1 LDVHNRHWIEAAAPQ
16 YSPFDKTKKLLEI
29 GSWIAPGQEGIVCR
43 RTIAPLVG
51 EYVGLDM
58 TPGPGVDIV
67 ANAKDIPF
75 PDNNFD
81 IIISTDCYEH
91 VDWPRE
97 VTHEAFRVLK
107 PGGIFYLT
115 SVFDFEIHGYPD
127 DYWRFTPHCIKLLL
141 EDAGFEVIMSD
152 GVGGPHS
159 KRPCIVRGIGR
170 KPCVS

>member
-1 LDVHNRHWIEAAAPQ
+1 MDIHNRHWIEAVAPQ
-16 YSPFDKTKKLLEI
+16 YSPFDKSKRLLEI
-29 GSWIAPGQEGIVCR
+29 GSWIAPGQEEIICR

-51 EYVGLDM
+51 EYIGLDM
-58 TPGPGVDIV
+58 TDGPGVDVV
-67 ANAKDIPF
+67 ANAKAMPF
-75 PDNNFD
+75 PDNHFD

-127 DYWRFTPHCIKLLL
+127 DYWRFTPNCIKLLL
-141 EDAGFEVIMSD
+141 QDAGFEVIMSD
-152 GVGGPHS
+152 GVGGQHS

-170 KPCVS
+170 KQ